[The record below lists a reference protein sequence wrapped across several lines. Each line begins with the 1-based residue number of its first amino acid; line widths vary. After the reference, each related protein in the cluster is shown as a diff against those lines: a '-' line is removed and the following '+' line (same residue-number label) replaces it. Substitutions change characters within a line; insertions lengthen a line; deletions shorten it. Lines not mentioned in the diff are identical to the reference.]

1 MLCSEKACQIVS
13 KKKGLWQ
20 WTLFLPCLTVELF
33 LAYTEGNRLDC
44 NSAELR
50 EEKVAFMRSH
60 ASCIERLV
68 ARSLP
73 LALVLGM
80 LGAAFSAVLAPH
92 WQVAHA
98 ANPSLSIVSPS
109 SASGSQQTGIR
120 VVGAGWNPSS
130 SVQLFY
136 SAPANNQP
144 CGDPNNSQALAQ
156 SNPIPGVAVQVADAN
171 GGWTIDFQWPNTGI
185 GQFYICAFDTTAPT
199 AVTPSNQPFQVLST
213 TPPNIKLSNPLPN
226 IGDQITIDGTGFLP
240 GNQPIDLYL
249 AQLGQQTGA
258 KLATVNAGTDG
269 TFSQQVTLPASP
281 SGQLSVT
288 ALSRP
293 AVNGA
298 LSPMSAE
305 TPITV
310 GANASTPTPAPS
322 GTVTPAPSQPT
333 TPGTTDTGS
342 SSSLILV
349 ALVVALALVILAI
362 FGVLIWYVSGTRPP
376 AGVGEP
382 PPGPPP
388 GRSRAPVAPRRSQ
401 SGWQGQ
407 QGWQGDDEW
416 DGQQGPWEED
426 DQGGWSDL
434 PAQWPDERN
443 SRPQGQGPGTPPPW
457 SGPTGRGNS
466 GAHRPLPPR
475 GSNPNRD
482 DWPGRARQGQND
494 W

>member
-1 MLCSEKACQIVS
+1 
-13 KKKGLWQ
+13 
-20 WTLFLPCLTVELF
+20 LTVELF

-44 NSAELR
+44 DSSELR

-60 ASCIERLV
+60 ASCIERLL

-73 LALVLGM
+73 LALALGM
-80 LGAAFSAVLAPH
+80 LCAAFSAALAPR

-98 ANPSLSIVSPS
+98 ANPSLSIVSPV
-109 SASGSQQTGIR
+109 SARGPQQTGVR
-120 VVGAGWNPSS
+120 VVGMGWNPSS

-136 SAPANNQP
+136 SAPTNNQP

-156 SNPIPGVAVQVADAN
+156 ASPLPGVSVQVADPSGA
-171 GGWTIDFQWPNTGI
+171 WTIEFQWPNTGI
-185 GQFYICAFDTTAPT
+185 GQFYICAFDVTTPT
-199 AVTPSNQPFQVLST
+199 VVTPSNQPFQVLST
-213 TPPNIKLSNPLPN
+213 TPPSIKVDKPFPN
-226 IGDQITIDGTGFLP
+226 VGDQITVDGTGFLP
-240 GNQPIDLYL
+240 GNQPVDLYL

-258 KLATVNAGTDG
+258 KLATVIVEGDG
-269 TFSQQVTLPASP
+269 SFTQQVTLPASP
-281 SGQLSVT
+281 SGQLRIT

-293 AVNGA
+293 SVTNAIT
-298 LSPMSAE
+298 PMSAE
-305 TPITV
+305 TPVTV
-310 GANASTPTPAPS
+310 GATASTPTPTPG
-322 GTVTPAPSQPT
+322 GTVTPAATQTT
-333 TPGTTDTGS
+333 TPSTTGDNGAS
-342 SSSLILV
+342 SNLILV
-349 ALVVALALVILAI
+349 ALVVALAMVILAI

-376 AGVGEP
+376 AGLGAP

-407 QGWQGDDEW
+407 QGWQGEDEW

-443 SRPQGQGPGTPPPW
+443 PWPQDQGPGGPPPW

-466 GAHRPLPPR
+466 GAQRPTPPR

-482 DWPGRARQGQND
+482 DWQGRARQGQND